1 MCPRLPAHA
10 LVRARMVR
18 AADAPGMFAFLNMFA
33 LLLVVVLYFKG
44 RFAPST
50 KDAGHS
56 GNFSAYLPSHPPL
69 PAHALG
75 ARQSTPAT
83 LALLAA

>member
-1 MCPRLPAHA
+1 
-10 LVRARMVR
+10 MVGG
-18 AADAPGMFAFLNMFA
+18 ADAPGMFAFLNMFA

-56 GNFSAYLPSHPPL
+56 GNFSASLPLPLHPPL
-69 PAHALG
+69 PAHAL
-75 ARQSTPAT
+75 ARARGY
-83 LALLAA
+83 ALVHGKIHAERCAK